1 MRVLIVEDEQRLVRL
16 MRRVLENEHYVVDTA
31 FDGEEGIEKAGSG
44 TYDLIILDVML
55 PHCDGVAVCRWLRAH
70 KIATPILMLTARDQL
85 EDKVAGLD
93 AGADDYLTKP
103 FDFEELLARL
113 RALSRRALVTPQ
125 EPVLQ
130 VGDLTMDLSRHEV
143 RRNGQPIPLTVRE
156 FALLEYLMRH
166 PGQALSRAQITS
178 HVWPYDSDAVSNIV
192 DIYIHYLREKV
203 DRGFDVSLIQTI
215 RGIGYS
221 IRG

>member
-1 MRVLIVEDEQRLVRL
+1 
-16 MRRVLENEHYVVDTA
+16 
-31 FDGEEGIEKAGSG
+31 
-44 TYDLIILDVML
+44 
-55 PHCDGVAVCRWLRAH
+55 
-70 KIATPILMLTARDQL
+70 MLTARDQL

-113 RALSRRALVTPQ
+113 RALARRTPALPQ
-125 EPVLQ
+125 EPLLH
-130 VGDLTMDLSRHEV
+130 VGDLTMDLHRHEV
-143 RRNGQPIPLTVRE
+143 QRNGQPILLTMRE

-166 PGQALSRAQITS
+166 PGQALSRAQITD
-178 HVWPYDSDAVSNIV
+178 HVWPYDNDSVSNIV

-203 DRGFDVSLIQTI
+203 DRGFASQLIHTI
-215 RGIGYS
+215 RGIGYN

>member
-16 MRRVLENEHYVVDTA
+16 MRRVLEDERYVVDA
-31 FDGEEGIEKAGSG
+31 ASDGEEGIQKAGMG
-44 TYDLIILDVML
+44 AYDLIILDIML
-55 PHCDGVAVCRWLRAH
+55 PRRDGVEVCRWLRTH

-85 EDKVAGLD
+85 EDKVIGLD

-103 FDFEELLARL
+103 FAFEELLARL
-113 RALSRRALVTPQ
+113 RALARRVPTAPQ
-125 EPVLQ
+125 EPLLQ
-130 VGDLTMDLSRHEV
+130 VSDLTLDLHRHEV
-143 RRNGQPIPLTVRE
+143 RRNGQFISLTMRE

-166 PGQALSRAQITS
+166 AGQALSRAQITN
-178 HVWPYDSDAVSNIV
+178 HVWPYDSDTISNIV

-203 DRGFDVSLIQTI
+203 DRGFKPKLIHTI

>member
-1 MRVLIVEDEQRLVRL
+1 MQVLVIEDERRLVRL
-16 MRRVLENEHYVVDTA
+16 IRRVLEDERYVVDVA
-31 FDGEEGIEKAGSG
+31 FDGEQGIGKAGFG
-44 TYDLIILDVML
+44 AYDLIVLDVML
-55 PHCDGVAVCRWLRAH
+55 PRYSGVEVCRWLRTH
-70 KIATPILMLTARDQL
+70 NIATPILMLTARDQL

-113 RALSRRALVTPQ
+113 RALSRRAPALPQ
-125 EPVLQ
+125 EPLLQ
-130 VGDLTMDLSRHEV
+130 VGDLTMDLQRHEV
-143 RRNGQPIPLTVRE
+143 QRNGRLILLTMRE

-166 PGQALSRAQITS
+166 PGQALSRAQITD
-178 HVWPYDSDAVSNIV
+178 HVWPYDKDAVSNIV

-203 DRGFDVSLIQTI
+203 DRDFALQLIKTI
-215 RGIGYS
+215 RGVGYS

>member
-1 MRVLIVEDEQRLVRL
+1 MQVLIIEDEPRLVRL
-16 MRRVLENEHYVVDTA
+16 MRRVLEGECYVVDVA
-31 FDGEEGIEKAGSG
+31 FDGEKGIEKAGFG
-44 TYDLIILDVML
+44 AYDLIVLDIML
-55 PHCDGVAVCRWLRAH
+55 PRCNGLEVCRWLRTNH
-70 KIATPILMLTARDQL
+70 IATPILMLTARDQL

-113 RALSRRALVTPQ
+113 RALARRVPGAPQ
-125 EPVLQ
+125 EPMLQ
-130 VGDLTMDLSRHEV
+130 VGDLSLDLTRHEV
-143 RRNGQPIPLTVRE
+143 LRNGQPILLTIRE
-156 FALLEYLMRH
+156 FALLEYMMRH

-178 HVWPYDSDAVSNIV
+178 HVWPNDNDAVSNIV

-203 DRGFDVSLIQTI
+203 DRGFAPQLIQTI
-215 RGIGYS
+215 RGVGYS

>member
-16 MRRVLENEHYVVDTA
+16 MRRVLEDERYVVDAA
-31 FDGEEGIEKAGSG
+31 FDGEEGIEKAGLVA
-44 TYDLIILDVML
+44 YDLIILDIML
-55 PHCDGVAVCRWLRAH
+55 PRRDGVEVCRWLRAH
-70 KIATPILMLTARDQL
+70 KIAAPILMLTARDQL

-113 RALSRRALVTPQ
+113 RALARRVSATPQ
-125 EPVLQ
+125 EPLLR
-130 VGDLTMDLSRHEV
+130 VGDLTMDLTRHEV
-143 RRNGQPIPLTVRE
+143 QRSGQPIPLTVRE

-166 PGQALSRAQITS
+166 PGQALSRAQITT

-203 DRGFDVSLIQTI
+203 DRGFKPPLIQTI

>member
-16 MRRVLENEHYVVDTA
+16 MRRVLENERYVVDAA
-31 FDGEEGIEKAGSG
+31 FDGEVGIEKAGSG
-44 TYDLIILDVML
+44 TYDLIVLDVML
-55 PHCDGVAVCRWLRAH
+55 PRYNGVEVCRWLRAH
-70 KIATPILMLTARDQL
+70 KVATPILMLTARDQL

-113 RALSRRALVTPQ
+113 RALSRRASATPQ

-130 VGDLTMDLSRHEV
+130 VGGLMMDLNRHEV
-143 RRNGQPIPLTVRE
+143 QRNGQPIVLTVRE

-166 PGQALSRAQITS
+166 PGQALSRAQITN

-203 DRGFDVSLIQTI
+203 DRGFDVPLIQTI

>member
-1 MRVLIVEDEQRLVRL
+1 MQVLVIEDEHRLVRL
-16 MRRVLENEHYVVDTA
+16 IRRVLEDERYVVDVA
-31 FDGEEGIEKAGSG
+31 FDGERGIEKAGFG
-44 TYDLIILDVML
+44 GYDLIVLDIML
-55 PHCDGVAVCRWLRAH
+55 PRYNGLEVCRWLRTH
-70 KIATPILMLTARDQL
+70 NIATPILMLTARDQL

-113 RALSRRALVTPQ
+113 RALSRRVPAAPQ
-125 EPVLQ
+125 EPMLQ
-130 VGDLTMDLSRHEV
+130 VGDLSMDLTRHEV
-143 RRNGQPIPLTVRE
+143 QRNGLPILLTMRE
-156 FALLEYLMRH
+156 FTLLEYLMRH
-166 PGQALSRAQITS
+166 PGQALSRAQITE
-178 HVWPYDSDAVSNIV
+178 HVWPYDNEAVSNIV

-203 DRGFDVSLIQTI
+203 DRGFTSHLIQTI

>member
-1 MRVLIVEDEQRLVRL
+1 M
-16 MRRVLENEHYVVDTA
+16 VDGA

-44 TYDLIILDVML
+44 AYDLIILDIML
-55 PHCDGVAVCRWLRAH
+55 PRRDGVQVCRWLRVH
-70 KIATPILMLTARDQL
+70 RIATPVLMLTARDQL

-103 FDFEELLARL
+103 FAFEELLARL
-113 RALSRRALVTPQ
+113 RALARRVPATPQ

-130 VGDLTMDLSRHEV
+130 VGDLLMDVHRHEV
-143 RRNGQPIPLTVRE
+143 QRAGQPILLTIRE

-166 PGQALSRAQITS
+166 PGQALSRTQITN
-178 HVWPYDSDAVSNIV
+178 HVWPYDSDAVSNVV

-203 DRGFDVSLIQTI
+203 DRGFGPPLIQTI
-215 RGIGYS
+215 RGVGYS

>member
-1 MRVLIVEDEQRLVRL
+1 MQVLIIEDEPRLVRL
-16 MRRVLENEHYVVDTA
+16 MRRVLEGECYIVDVA
-31 FDGEEGIEKAGSG
+31 FDGEKGIEKAGFG
-44 TYDLIILDVML
+44 AYDLIVLDIML
-55 PHCDGVAVCRWLRAH
+55 PRCNGLEVCRWLRTNH
-70 KIATPILMLTARDQL
+70 IATPILMLTARDQL

-113 RALSRRALVTPQ
+113 RALARRVPGAPQ
-125 EPVLQ
+125 EPMLQ
-130 VGDLTMDLSRHEV
+130 VGDLSLDLTRHEV
-143 RRNGQPIPLTVRE
+143 LRNGQPILLTIRE
-156 FALLEYLMRH
+156 FALLEYMMRH

-178 HVWPYDSDAVSNIV
+178 HVWPNDNDAVSNIV

-203 DRGFDVSLIQTI
+203 DRGFAPQLIQTI
-215 RGIGYS
+215 RGVGYS

>member
-1 MRVLIVEDEQRLVRL
+1 MQ
-16 MRRVLENEHYVVDTA
+16 RVLENERYVVDTA

-44 TYDLIILDVML
+44 TYDLIVLDVML
-55 PHCDGVAVCRWLRAH
+55 PRRNGVEVCRWLRVH
-70 KIATPILMLTARDQL
+70 KVATPILMLTARDQL

-113 RALSRRALVTPQ
+113 RALSRRAPATPQ

-130 VGDLTMDLSRHEV
+130 VGDLMLDLSRHEV
-143 RRNGQPIPLTVRE
+143 QRNGQPIVLTVRE
-156 FALLEYLMRH
+156 FTLLEYLMRH
-166 PGQALSRAQITS
+166 PGQALSRAQITN

-192 DIYIHYLREKV
+192 DIYIHYLREKI
-203 DRGFDVSLIQTI
+203 DRGFDVPLIQTI

-221 IRG
+221 IRGNPS

>member
-1 MRVLIVEDEQRLVRL
+1 MHVLVVEDEQRLVRL
-16 MRRVLENEHYVVDTA
+16 MRRVLEEERYIVDVA
-31 FDGEEGIEKAGSG
+31 RDGEEGIEKAGFG
-44 TYDLIILDVML
+44 GYDLIVLDVML
-55 PHCDGVAVCRWLRAH
+55 PRYTGVEVCRWLRIH

-113 RALSRRALVTPQ
+113 RALARRAPTTLQ
-125 EPVLQ
+125 EPLLQ
-130 VGDLTMDLSRHEV
+130 VGDLIMDLNRHEV

-166 PGQALSRAQITS
+166 DGQALSRAQITA
-178 HVWPYDSDAVSNIV
+178 HVWPSDSDAVSNIV

-203 DRGFDVSLIQTI
+203 DRGFACQLIHTI

>member
-1 MRVLIVEDEQRLVRL
+1 MRVLLVEDEQRLVRL
-16 MRRVLENEHYVVDTA
+16 MRRVLEDERYVVDA
-31 FDGEEGIEKAGSG
+31 AYDGEEGIKKAGLG
-44 TYDLIILDVML
+44 AYDLIILDIML
-55 PHCDGVAVCRWLRAH
+55 PRCDGVDVCRWLRTH

-103 FDFEELLARL
+103 FAFEELLARL
-113 RALSRRALVTPQ
+113 RALARRAPAAPQ
-125 EPVLQ
+125 EPLLR
-130 VGDLTMDLSRHEV
+130 VGDLTMDLHRHEV
-143 RRNGQPIPLTVRE
+143 QRNGQLIPLTMRE

-166 PGQALSRAQITS
+166 AGQALSRAQITN

-203 DRGFDVSLIQTI
+203 DRGFPSQLIQTI

>member
-16 MRRVLENEHYVVDTA
+16 MRRVLENERYVVDTA

-55 PHCDGVAVCRWLRAH
+55 PHRDGMEVCRWLRAH
-70 KIATPILMLTARDQL
+70 KIGSPILMLTARDQL

-113 RALSRRALVTPQ
+113 RALSRRAPATPQ
-125 EPVLQ
+125 EPVLR
-130 VGDLTMDLSRHEV
+130 VSDLTMDLSRHEV
-143 RRNGQPIPLTVRE
+143 RRNGRSIPLTVRE

-178 HVWPYDSDAVSNIV
+178 HVWPYDSEAVSNIV

-203 DRGFDVSLIQTI
+203 DRGFDAPLIQTI

>member
-1 MRVLIVEDEQRLVRL
+1 MQVLIIEDERRLVRL
-16 MRRVLENEHYVVDTA
+16 MRRVLEDERYVVDVA
-31 FDGEEGIEKAGSG
+31 FDGENGIEKAGFG
-44 TYDLIILDVML
+44 AYDLIILDIML
-55 PHCDGVAVCRWLRAH
+55 PQCDGIEVCRWLRTQH
-70 KIATPILMLTARDQL
+70 IATPILMLTARDQL

-113 RALSRRALVTPQ
+113 RALARRTPATLQ
-125 EPVLQ
+125 EPMLHIS
-130 VGDLTMDLSRHEV
+130 DLTMDLTRHEV
-143 RRNGQPIPLTVRE
+143 QRDGQSILLTTRE

-166 PGQALSRAQITS
+166 PGQALSRAQITN
-178 HVWPYDSDAVSNIV
+178 HVWPYDNDAVSNIV

-203 DRGFDVSLIQTI
+203 DRGFASQLIHTI

>member
-16 MRRVLENEHYVVDTA
+16 MKRVLEDERYLVDTA

-55 PHCDGVAVCRWLRAH
+55 PYRDGVQVCRWLRAH
-70 KIATPILMLTARDQL
+70 QIVAPVLLLTARDQL
-85 EDKVAGLD
+85 EDKVVGLD

-103 FDFEELLARL
+103 FAFEELLARL
-113 RALSRRALVTPQ
+113 RALARRAPTAPAQPMLR
-125 EPVLQ
+125 
-130 VGDLTMDLSRHEV
+130 VGDLTLDLNRHEV
-143 RRNGQPIPLTVRE
+143 QRAGQPILLTMRE

-166 PGQALSRAQITS
+166 PGQALSRAQITN
-178 HVWPYDSDAVSNIV
+178 HVWPYDSDAISNIV

-203 DRGFDVSLIQTI
+203 DHGFEPKLIQTI
-215 RGIGYS
+215 RGVGYS

>member
-1 MRVLIVEDEQRLVRL
+1 
-16 MRRVLENEHYVVDTA
+16 
-31 FDGEEGIEKAGSG
+31 
-44 TYDLIILDVML
+44 ML
-55 PHCDGVAVCRWLRAH
+55 PRCGGMEVCRWLRAQ

-85 EDKVAGLD
+85 EDRVDGLD

-113 RALSRRALVTPQ
+113 RALGRRSPALPQ
-125 EPVLQ
+125 EPLLQ
-130 VGDLTMDLSRHEV
+130 VGDLTMDLPRHEV
-143 RRNGQPIPLTVRE
+143 QRNGQPILLTMRE
-156 FALLEYLMRH
+156 FALLEYMMRH
-166 PGQALSRAQITS
+166 PGQALSRAQITD

-203 DRGFDVSLIQTI
+203 DRGFDTQLIQTI